1 MSATE
6 QMRQMLDQL
15 MGTAA
20 RGEGKISRKFVS
32 LNFSK
37 FLIYIFFPKI

>member
-15 MGTAA
+15 MGTA
-20 RGEGKISRKFVS
+20 REGKQIDKDSCLGFE
-32 LNFSK
+32 
-37 FLIYIFFPKI
+37 